1 MKFLKI
7 KYAVCLLLQICYI
20 TIRRFSVFDATD
32 PQKIDHSLARD
43 PLLNF
48 KRHLYN
54 LFYKD
59 PIYIWDFF

>member
-32 PQKIDHSLARD
+32 PQKIYHSLARD

-54 LFYKD
+54 LFYK
-59 PIYIWDFF
+59 IYFIIYFF